1 MLLHPTVSHNSYIS
15 FLDIP
20 IMNDTQFSI
29 QDVFT
34 IVHYALM
41 PYYLDE
47 SVTVTKESSDG
58 KEHTLTIPTLEFIM
72 NAIAKELAERWAHN
86 GDVIHQMHCAL
97 DGFGDY
103 VQSAFDLH
111 SSYSTLS
118 PPRGG
123 SI

>member
-15 FLDIP
+15 FIT
-20 IMNDTQFSI
+20 IMNDTTFSI

-41 PYYLDE
+41 PYYLHE

-58 KEHTLTIPTLEFIM
+58 KERTLTIPTLEFIM
-72 NAIAKELAERWAHN
+72 HSIAKELAERWADN
-86 GDVIHQMHCAL
+86 GDVIHQMHTAL

-111 SSYSTLS
+111 SSYSKIS
-118 PPRGG
+118 RRYDG

>member
-1 MLLHPTVSHNSYIS
+1 MLLHPKVSHNSYIS
-15 FLDIP
+15 FIP

-47 SVTVTKESSDG
+47 SVTVVKENSDG
-58 KEHTLTIPTLEFIM
+58 EERTLTIPTLEFIM
-72 NAIAKELAERWAHN
+72 NAIAKELADRWADN
-86 GDVIHQMHCAL
+86 GDVIHQMHSAL

-111 SSYSTLS
+111 SSYSKVS
-118 PPRGG
+118 PRRGG
-123 SI
+123 CI

>member
-1 MLLHPTVSHNSYIS
+1 
-15 FLDIP
+15 
-20 IMNDTQFSI
+20 MNDTKFSI

-41 PYYLDE
+41 PYYVDD
-47 SVTVTKESSDG
+47 SVTVVKKNSDG
-58 KEHTLTIPTLEFIM
+58 EECTLTIPTLEFIM
-72 NAIAKELAERWAHN
+72 NAIAKELAERWAHKA
-86 GDVIHQMHCAL
+86 DVIHQMHCAL

-111 SSYSTLS
+111 SSYSKIS
-118 PPRGG
+118 RRYDG